1 MNAEETMRQ
10 CENLE
15 ARARA
20 KPTARE
26 RETLKRDAL
35 RLKIEAYRGMKSK
48 RIREN
53 CDSRSLN
60 LAPFR
65 YFAAYCKAC
74 NLLKAL

>member
-1 MNAEETMRQ
+1 MNAKELMNQ
-10 CENLE
+10 CERLE

-20 KPTARE
+20 KPTAKE
-26 RETLKRDAL
+26 RQNLKRDAL
-35 RLKIEAYRGMKSK
+35 RLKIDAYRGMKTK
-48 RIREN
+48 RTREN

>member
-1 MNAEETMRQ
+1 MNAEEIMTQ
-10 CENLE
+10 CGRLE

-26 RETLKRDAL
+26 RENLKREAL
-35 RLKIEAYRGMKSK
+35 RLKIDAYRGMKTK
-48 RIREN
+48 RTREN
-53 CDSRSLN
+53 CDSRSVN

-74 NLLKAL
+74 DLLKAL